1 MRRLSPRRAAT
12 AQHTRTW
19 LAGEG
24 QAVLVHV
31 ENLVHV
37 AERDLVALLLVAAQ
51 LGRHG
56 RPVRPCGAQLAL
68 PPATVPCPQLLR
80 NRVDVSSMANGGSLA
95 ARPAQVAA
103 KPPPRQR
110 VLAPD
115 KGERHD
121 DQHED
126 RRAARRGQ
134 SKLPRKFLRERAA
147 VRAQQ
152 GGEDEGY
159 DEGGDAVADSGEHGN
174 VQEWASLLG
183 RGRVFCQSSDAGVAT
198 RRGALRE
205 ILFYLIVFDSEGV
218 CKILAAALEHTPRPS
233 TFSFRFERP
242 SERTPE
248 KERNAAS
255 RAAAARMQ
263 FRADT
268 RCTQ

>member
-12 AQHTRTW
+12 AQHARTW

-174 VQEWASLLG
+174 VQERASLLG

-198 RRGALRE
+198 RRGAPRE
-205 ILFYLIVFDSEGV
+205 ILFSRDCVSGS
-218 CKILAAALEHTPRPS
+218 CKILLEYTPRPS
-233 TFSFRFERP
+233 PFSFRFERP
-242 SERTPE
+242 R
-248 KERNAAS
+248 KERRRKKETQH
-255 RAAAARMQ
+255 RAPRHTCSSEQ
-263 FRADT
+263 IRGVLSS
-268 RCTQ
+268 

>member
-12 AQHTRTW
+12 AQHARTW

-174 VQEWASLLG
+174 VQEWASLLE
-183 RGRVFCQSSDAGVAT
+183 RGRVC
-198 RRGALRE
+198 
-205 ILFYLIVFDSEGV
+205 
-218 CKILAAALEHTPRPS
+218 C
-233 TFSFRFERP
+233 
-242 SERTPE
+242 
-248 KERNAAS
+248 
-255 RAAAARMQ
+255 
-263 FRADT
+263 
-268 RCTQ
+268 